1 MANTTS
7 TLVSKRVINRLFEP
21 ACARFTVGMLISSVY
36 YVYLD
41 TTIEKIVDELSNN
54 DKIFALA
61 VVDKSMQV
69 SGIIIRKDL
78 FDILGRRFGRELY
91 YNKTAADM
99 LQKVQLFDYTMHIFE
114 CSKLIEKD
122 LLTGVQDYYALVDE
136 NGCYK
141 GLFSTKDMLIFL
153 SRLTQIDIEQAKR
166 VINRMIKKQ
175 YELKTKRLTVSIRN
189 ELVQDIGGDSY
200 FIIPSKKENQLIVAI
215 CDVAGKGVAAS
226 MITTLI
232 NGMVTTYD
240 FNSSDIDTF
249 LVHLNNYIFSTFEG
263 EKFVTACFMVFNE
276 DNGILTLYD
285 FGHSM
290 TYLYRGNNVYKLA
303 LKEIKDCNMPLGIQK
318 ITAMHSGKI
327 NLESGDTI
335 ITITDGCVEQR
346 DVNCKEYGIQR
357 FNKVFVSSYS
367 DDLAKTLHAI
377 MTDIQNFRTPYP
389 QLDDITIA
397 CVRYE

>member
-1 MANTTS
+1 MIGNS
-7 TLVSKRVINRLFEP
+7 SILISKNVINRLSEP
-21 ACARFTVGMLISSVY
+21 ACARFTVQMLVSSAY
-36 YVYLD
+36 YVYSD
-41 TTIEKIVDELSNN
+41 SKIEKIVDELSEN

-69 SGIIIRKDL
+69 LGILIRKDL

-114 CSKLIEKD
+114 CSKRIEKD
-122 LLTGVQDYYALVDE
+122 LLTGVHDYYALVDA

-166 VINRMIKKQ
+166 VINRIVKKE
-175 YELKTKRLTVSIRN
+175 YELRTKRLTISVRN

-200 FIIPSKKENQLIVAI
+200 FVIPSKKENQLIVAI
-215 CDVAGKGVAAS
+215 CDVVGKGVAAS

-240 FNSSDIDTF
+240 FDNGSIDSF

-263 EKFVTACFMVFNE
+263 EKFVTACFMLINE
-276 DNGILTLYD
+276 DNGTLTLYD
-285 FGHSM
+285 FGQSM
-290 TYLYRGNNVYKLA
+290 IYLYRGNIYKLSV
-303 LKEIKDCNMPLGIQK
+303 KESKDGNMPLGIK
-318 ITAMHSGKI
+318 RITDVYSGKI
-327 NLESGDTI
+327 KLKPGDI
-335 ITITDGCVEQR
+335 VFTITDGCVEQR
-346 DVNCKEYGIQR
+346 DISCQQYGIQR
-357 FNKVFVSSYS
+357 FNKMFVSNYS
-367 DDLAKTLHAI
+367 DDLTKTLNAI
-377 MTDIQNFRTPYP
+377 LTDIHNFRNPYP
-389 QLDDITIA
+389 QLDDMTIV
-397 CVRYE
+397 CFRYE